1 MSKAWLIGGGVFL
14 GVLFVA
20 SVIVALLESEE
31 PLPEG
36 TPEAA
41 VQSFLTATE
50 DENLELAYS
59 FLSKGLQEDCAVEK
73 FVGGDVRAVD
83 RLRDDRVTL
92 ESTAT
97 VKDTVFVTVRVTRFH
112 GSGPFGASESSF
124 EQRFALRQEGDGQ
137 WRFTEYPWPFF
148 RCGPF
153 SIERPG
159 SVPPRLDPTPIREP
173 RPTPVPES

>member
-14 GVLFVA
+14 GVLLVA

-31 PLPEG
+31 TLPEG

-59 FLSKGLQEDCAVEK
+59 FLSTDLQEDCAVEK
-73 FVGGDVRAVD
+73 FAAGDVRVTSG
-83 RLRDDRVTL
+83 LRDARVTL
-92 ESTAT
+92 EKRAT
-97 VKDTVFVTVRVTRFH
+97 VKDTVFVTVRVTHFR
-112 GSGPFGASESSF
+112 GSGPFDSQESAF
-124 EQRFALRQEGDGQ
+124 EQRFALRRDGGGQ
-137 WRFTEYPWPFF
+137 WRFTEYPWPFS

-159 SVPPRLDPTPIREP
+159 PVPPRPDSTPIREP